1 VKKGRINR
9 KFLSIFLTISAIHS
23 FGSRNYSKMSAME
36 DLMNEFDMEM
46 RLQASKTHHEE
57 IEGEFDKKRVF

>member
-1 VKKGRINR
+1 
-9 KFLSIFLTISAIHS
+9 
-23 FGSRNYSKMSAME
+23 MSAME
-36 DLMNEFDMEM
+36 DFINEFDMEM